1 MKLTRWYSASTRG
14 NPLRIDVP
22 HRRRV
27 DDVPMVKFMYWSCIY
42 SPAKWNWVRYYG
54 PGGRLGGPT
63 LRSALSRSCVYH
75 SDVSLLPYNLKKIST
90 HIIRTGKKQTK
101 TKTKTK
107 LVVHFRDVEYCSS
120 WKNILKK
127 KKRKKGKSEFEPGS
141 LARQSGDSTILRSF

>member
-42 SPAKWNWVRYYG
+42 SHAKWNWVRYYG

-90 HIIRTGKKQTK
+90 HIIRTGKKKKNKNK
-101 TKTKTK
+101 TKTGCT
-107 LVVHFRDVEYCSS
+107 FPRC
-120 WKNILKK
+120 WILQQLKKYLKKRRK
-127 KKRKKGKSEFEPGS
+127 KKRKIRVWTR
-141 LARQSGDSTILRSF
+141 LTCMTVRRQHYTT